1 MLLCSSTKNKKY
13 TVIYI
18 SKIRLNNSL
27 FYDLSHVTQY

>member
-1 MLLCSSTKNKKY
+1 MLLCSSTKNKY
-13 TVIYI
+13 AVIYI